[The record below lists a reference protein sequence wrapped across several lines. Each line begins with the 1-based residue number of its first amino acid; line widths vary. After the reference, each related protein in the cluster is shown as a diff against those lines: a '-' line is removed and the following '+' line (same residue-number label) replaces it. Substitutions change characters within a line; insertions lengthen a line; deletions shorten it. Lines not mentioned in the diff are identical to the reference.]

1 MVKKYK
7 KEPLEHLT
15 DEQLDDF
22 LNYLEEPF
30 GETEQKELAQKIKV
44 KQSEEKKVIPFKKKK
59 AAIIVTAAA
68 SVILLSA
75 FSQRDNIKI
84 AYMKSFGTDSQKL
97 LLKSDKLNEEVVDKG
112 LRLKAKTSF
121 KDENRTYFVSEL
133 TDLEEDRLAKDT
145 RIQRWEMLSGGN
157 TQVVDYNPKTKTATL
172 VTRAITMEDTAK
184 PLGFKLNSFISHE
197 EKFDEIYEGDFKKLM
212 PKEAKWIDNTNSG
225 GGANDVE
232 LDKLGLDWDE
242 LNKRVLKPGV
252 INEVLSTEQDI
263 TLENMTLEDGLLH
276 MLIKRP
282 NDVNHDGFYPIV
294 KSKQDGKTLGYVA
307 SFQVDEGTHNNE
319 SGRTDY
325 EHFIFNIGNKDL
337 KDYSLELTGSTM
349 KDYVKGNW
357 AIKLAEPTYLVS
369 KELEDVSL
377 KNEGIELKN
386 ISLSP
391 LGLSFDY
398 TLDKRLDKTIKADIE
413 LKNGSHKEV
422 SFEPSDMTK
431 KSDHFMSELTYFEL
445 EDVASVTIG
454 GIEVPFK

>member
-1 MVKKYK
+1 MDKNYK

-22 LNYLEEPF
+22 LNYLEMPF
-30 GETEQKELAQKIKV
+30 REIEQKELTQKIKV
-44 KQSEEKKVIPFKKKK
+44 KQSEEKKVMPFKKKK
-59 AAIIVTAAA
+59 ATIIATAAA
-68 SVILLSA
+68 SVLLLSA

-84 AYMKSFGTDSQKL
+84 AYMKSFGTESQKL
-97 LLKSDKLNEEVVDKG
+97 LLKSDKLNDEVVDNG
-112 LRLKAKTSF
+112 LKLKAKTSF

-133 TDLEEDRLAKDT
+133 TDLKEDRLAKDT

-172 VTRAITMEDTAK
+172 VTRAITMEDTTK
-184 PLGFKLNSFISHE
+184 LLGFKLNSFISHE
-197 EKFDEIYEGDFKKLM
+197 EKFDEIYKGDLEKLM

-242 LNKRVLKPGV
+242 LDKRVLKPGV
-252 INEVLSTEQDI
+252 INEVVSTKQDI
-263 TLENMTLEDGLLH
+263 ILENMALEDGLLH

-282 NDVNHDGFYPIV
+282 NDVNHDGFDLIV
-294 KSKQDGKTLGYVA
+294 KSKQDGVALGYVA

-325 EHFIFNIGNKDL
+325 EHFIFNIGDKDL
-337 KDYSLELTGSTM
+337 KDYSLELTGSIM

-369 KELEDVSL
+369 KELEDLSL
-377 KNEGIELKN
+377 KEEGIELKN
-386 ISLSP
+386 VSLSP

-398 TLDKRLDKTIKADIE
+398 TLDKRLDKTIKTDIE
-413 LKNGSHKEV
+413 LKNGTHKEV

-445 EDVASVTIG
+445 EDVASVTIAG
-454 GIEVPFK
+454 KTVPFK